1 MYAALYV
8 HVKVNKVIERF
19 FTKAQ
24 QKTRMDHYRP
34 LKIYQQ
40 TY

>member
-1 MYAALYV
+1 MLRNMY
-8 HVKVNKVIERF
+8 KVMVRF

-24 QKTRMDHYRP
+24 QKTRMDRYRP